1 MRLWIRMALVMAV
14 VAIIPLVLMGIRA
27 IQISTEE
34 SVRSSREIVLRD
46 ADAFATFVDTW
57 MADQAQA
64 VAGLMQIL
72 PVEGQSKD
80 LQEALQKSIY
90 LAVPT
95 VVTVVLVDEDGVP
108 LVPPLFLTEPGAL
121 GSTTEGRGAGSEV
134 RASELIER
142 VPLTEALATRS
153 HLASAVVGHPYLP
166 PGGTSVSVPV
176 GATGPFGEPLVLGAE
191 VSLEVVEALLREQAS
206 ATHSVALLTSAGE
219 DVIGGQHELIDAQR
233 LQPLLTTRSNISYAL
248 ADGREVRGAVAPI
261 PRLGWSVAVVEPAE
275 VAERAALGIRTRT
288 TWVLLAA
295 VALALAFGAVLART
309 VSEPVA
315 RLREVALAVAE
326 GEYGR
331 RAPVYRGD
339 EIGELAEAFNHM
351 SVRLKENEDALV
363 AQQGEIEAFNRDLQ
377 ERVEARTRELRETQ
391 QRLVRS
397 GQLAAVAEVGAGLA
411 HELNNPL
418 AAILGLTQ
426 VLRQSYRGTPE
437 DKSLER
443 IEGQAERCRQVVSAM
458 LQLTAGEVD
467 PVQAVVID
475 LRVILRDVLEL
486 VKGSFR
492 QRGVTLQLQE
502 PDAALLVRIHP
513 IYGSRI
519 LAQIFS
525 SVRAGLEEGA
535 ILRVSAG
542 MVGREVAI
550 DLDPDRPV
558 AIGSARDDWM
568 ASGMALWVARH
579 LLDQVGG
586 RLEEP
591 LAPQTRWRVLLPG
604 A

>member
-34 SVRSSREIVLRD
+34 AARSSREILLRD

-64 VAGLMQIL
+64 IAGWMQL
-72 PVEGQSKD
+72 FPLEGQSEAQ
-80 LQEALQKSIY
+80 QESLQKSIF

-108 LVPPLFLTEPGAL
+108 LLRPLFLTEPGAL
-121 GSTTEGRGAGSEV
+121 GSTLEGRLAGSAV

-142 VPLTEALATRS
+142 VPLTEALASRS
-153 HLASAVVGHPYLP
+153 TLSFAVVGDPYLP
-166 PGGTSVSVPV
+166 PGSGSVSVPV
-176 GATGPFGEPLVLGAE
+176 GVTGPFGEPLVVGAE
-191 VSLEVVEALLREQAS
+191 VSLGLVEALLRDQAS

-248 ADGREVRGAVAPI
+248 PGGREVRGAVAPI

-275 VAERAALGIRTRT
+275 VAERAALGIRNRT

-295 VALALAFGAVLART
+295 IVLALAFGAVLART

-315 RLREVALAVAE
+315 RLREVAMAVAE
-326 GEYGR
+326 GQYGR
-331 RAPVYRGD
+331 QAGVHRAD
-339 EIGELAEAFNHM
+339 EIGELAEVFNHM
-351 SVRLKENEDALV
+351 SVRLKENKDALF
-363 AQQGEIEAFNRDLQ
+363 AQQAEIEAFNRDLQ

-391 QRLVRS
+391 QRLVQS

-426 VLRQSYRGTPE
+426 VLRQRWHGTP
-437 DKSLER
+437 DDQPLER
-443 IEGQAERCRQVVSAM
+443 IESQAERCRQVVSAM
-458 LQLTAGEVD
+458 LQLTAGQVD
-467 PVQAVVID
+467 PVEAAVVD
-475 LRVILRDVLEL
+475 LRAILRDVLGL
-486 VKGSFR
+486 VKEPFH
-492 QRGVTLQLQE
+492 QRGVTVQLQE
-502 PDAALLVRIHP
+502 PDAALHVRIHP
-513 IYGSRI
+513 IYGSRV

-525 SVRAGLEEGA
+525 SLRAGLEEGA
-535 ILRVSAG
+535 TLRISAG
-542 MVGREVAI
+542 MVGEEVAI
-550 DLDPDRPV
+550 NLDPDRPV
-558 AIGSARDDWM
+558 AIGTARDDWM

-591 LAPQTRWRVLLPG
+591 LAPQMRWRVLLPG

>member
-1 MRLWIRMALVMAV
+1 MRLWVRMALVMAV

-64 VAGLMQIL
+64 IAGWMQL
-72 PVEGQSKD
+72 FPLEGRSAEHQEG
-80 LQEALQKSIY
+80 LQNSVY
-90 LAVPT
+90 LAVPS
-95 VVTVVLVDEDGVP
+95 VVTVVLLDEDGVP
-108 LVPPLFLTEPGAL
+108 LVRPQYLTEPGAT
-121 GSTTEGRGAGSEV
+121 GSTVEGRVAGSDV

-142 VPLTEALATRS
+142 VPLTEALAGRTNVS
-153 HLASAVVGHPYLP
+153 SAVVGQPYLP
-166 PGGTSVSVPV
+166 PGSMSVSVPV
-176 GATGPFGEPLVLGAE
+176 AATGPFGESLVLGAE
-191 VSLEVVEALLREQAS
+191 VSLEVVETLLREQAS
-206 ATHSVALLTSAGE
+206 ATHSVALLTAAGE
-219 DVIGGQHELIDAQR
+219 NIIGGQHELIDAQR

-248 ADGREVRGAVAPI
+248 PDGREVRGAVAPI
-261 PRLGWSVAVVEPAE
+261 PRLGWTVVVVEPAE
-275 VAERAALGIRTRT
+275 VAERAALGIRSRT

-295 VALALAFGAVLART
+295 VLLALAFGAVLART
-309 VSEPVA
+309 ISEPVG
-315 RLREVALAVAE
+315 RLREVAMAVGE

-331 RAPVYRGD
+331 RAEVVRKD
-339 EIGELAEAFNHM
+339 ELGELAEVFNHM
-351 SVRLKENEDALV
+351 SVRLKENEDALM
-363 AQQGEIEAFNRDLQ
+363 AQQAEIEAFNLELQ
-377 ERVEARTRELRETQ
+377 ERVDARTAELREAQ
-391 QRLVRS
+391 QRLVQS
-397 GQLAAVAEVGAGLA
+397 GQLAAVAEMGAGLA

-426 VLRQSYRGTPE
+426 VLRQRWRGTPE
-437 DKSLER
+437 DRSLEQ

-458 LQLTAGEVD
+458 LQLTTGEVD
-467 PVQAVVID
+467 PAEGAVVD
-475 LRVILRDVLEL
+475 LRAILGDVLEL

-492 QRGVTLQLQE
+492 QRGVNVQLQE
-502 PDAALLVRIHP
+502 PDAALHVRIHP
-513 IYGSRI
+513 IYGTRI
-519 LAQIFS
+519 LAQILG
-525 SVRAGLEEGA
+525 SVCAGLEEGA
-535 ILRVSAG
+535 TLRMSVHR
-542 MVGREVAI
+542 VGREVAI
-550 DLDPDRPV
+550 DLDPDRRV

-591 LAPQTRWRVLLPG
+591 FAPQNRWRVLLPG